1 MKALLVSAPRLFSRE
16 SRLRRLLRD
25 RFVSLISTLRWWAL
39 RSHASS
45 ESQPVFS
52 SADDA
57 GRRYLIRSGR
67 RAVRRFS
74 GVVRLV
80 SYARIWFEPACL
92 GTPRDFRD

>member
-1 MKALLVSAPRLFSRE
+1 MKVLLVSAPRLFSRE

-45 ESQPVFS
+45 ESQPVFPAPMTKAIS
-52 SADDA
+52 HP
-57 GRRYLIRSGR
+57 RSGR